1 MCREFV
7 SMKFLYIISHGSD
20 ASLQLSQSRDM
31 PDNRYARTT
40 RQGVIINSSNLYI
53 YSLIH

>member
-40 RQGVIINSSNLYI
+40 QQSVIINSSNLYI